1 MKYLGESKLKLTTF
15 FWKQSKKDALMDG
28 PKDKQVSVVIKHS
41 KMLILESR
49 GWGHECSLKFS
60 LCEISQ

>member
-15 FWKQSKKDALMDG
+15 FWKESKKDELMDG
-28 PKDKQVSVVIKHS
+28 SRDKQISVIKHN

-60 LCEISQ
+60 LCETSQ